1 METSVADGRLD
12 GLKTVA
18 RRAGIKLTHQRLE
31 IFRAIAA
38 TDRHPDAETVWRDVR
53 ARIPTLSLATVYR
66 TLWLLADVGL
76 VSTVV
81 PSGDRVRFDANL
93 DPHAHYVCIRC
104 GLTRDLA
111 APDDELRRISGQA
124 RRYGTVVATAIEVRG
139 ICARCA
145 GAGSGARATGGT
157 LAGPID
163 TSEGASPVSR
173 SKETPRMDMERRR
186 YERN

>member
-1 METSVADGRLD
+1 LLISETGVADGRLD

-31 IFRAIAA
+31 IYRAIAS
-38 TDRHPDAETVWRDVR
+38 TDQHPDAETVWRMVR

-81 PSGDRVRFDANL
+81 PGGDRVRFDANL

-111 APDDELRRISGQA
+111 SSDDELKRISERASRFGS
-124 RRYGTVVATAIEVRG
+124 VVTTAVEVRG
-139 ICARCA
+139 ICERCA
-145 GAGSGARATGGT
+145 GADSGASAPGERA
-157 LAGPID
+157 
-163 TSEGASPVSR
+163 R
-173 SKETPRMDMERRR
+173 S
-186 YERN
+186 

>member
-1 METSVADGRLD
+1 MMETGVADGRQD
-12 GLKTVA
+12 GLKSVA

-38 TDRHPDAETVWRDVR
+38 TDEHPDAETVWRIVR
-53 ARIPTLSLATVYR
+53 AQIPTLSLATVYR

-81 PSGDRVRFDANL
+81 PGGDRVRFDANL

-111 APDDELRRISGQA
+111 APDDELRRISEQA
-124 RRYGTVVATAIEVRG
+124 SSFGSVVATAIQVRG
-139 ICARCA
+139 ICERCGGA
-145 GAGSGARATGGT
+145 DSGGLAPGDRAGS
-157 LAGPID
+157 
-163 TSEGASPVSR
+163 
-173 SKETPRMDMERRR
+173 
-186 YERN
+186 